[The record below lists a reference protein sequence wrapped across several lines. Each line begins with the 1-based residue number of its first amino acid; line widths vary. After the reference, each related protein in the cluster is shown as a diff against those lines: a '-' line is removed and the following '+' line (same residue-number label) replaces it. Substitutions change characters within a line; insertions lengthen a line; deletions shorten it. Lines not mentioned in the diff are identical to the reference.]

1 MGDEN
6 RQENNKQNDGRL
18 FNELLDNINR
28 QLEVDTKLKENMEL
42 LFSQSSISSKN
53 HQIREKVETLKSLY
67 IEAEELQAE
76 GRSIFHRLFGTEF
89 EY

>member
-1 MGDEN
+1 MGDEH
-6 RQENNKQNDGRL
+6 RQENNKQNEGRL
-18 FNELLDNINR
+18 LNELLDNINR
-28 QLEVDTKLKENMEL
+28 QLEIDTKLKENMEL
-42 LFSQSSISSKN
+42 LFSQYSISSKY

-76 GRSIFHRLFGTEF
+76 GRAIFHRLFGTEF

>member
-1 MGDEN
+1 MEEETRKEN
-6 RQENNKQNDGRL
+6 EVQHRGRL

-28 QLEVDTKLKENMEL
+28 QLEIDTKLRDNMGI
-42 LFSQSSISSKN
+42 LFSNTSISSKTYP
-53 HQIREKVETLKSLY
+53 IREKVDAVKSLY

-76 GRSIFHRLFGTEF
+76 GRAIFHRLFGTEF